1 MKTGMPSTPSDESIT
16 TSEKPLVIQF
26 PGSLRDWFA
35 GQALQGW
42 IAGPCAEAIDEYDD
56 DDVAFAEHQAE
67 AAKACYGYADAMLR
81 ERARE

>member
-1 MKTGMPSTPSDESIT
+1 MAKPDGGPAFPTEIQAVAVPGM
-16 TSEKPLVIQF
+16 
-26 PGSLRDWFA
+26 GLRDWFA

-67 AAKACYGYADAMLR
+67 VAKACYGYADAMLKERDR
-81 ERARE
+81 E